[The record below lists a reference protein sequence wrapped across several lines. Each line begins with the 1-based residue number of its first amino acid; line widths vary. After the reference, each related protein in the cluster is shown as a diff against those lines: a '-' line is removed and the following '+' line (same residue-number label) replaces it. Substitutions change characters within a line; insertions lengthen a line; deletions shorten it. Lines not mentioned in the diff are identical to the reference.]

1 MDSIGTKSGFFS
13 VAVVV
18 AGGRVCNAVG
28 ISGGLVVPGVIGLDL
43 PGHVVEVGES
53 VEAVRAEGGVDVVHV
68 EVAIARP
75 GCEVGTLVLGVRS
88 TAMLMRG

>member
-1 MDSIGTKSGFFS
+1 M
-13 VAVVV
+13 

-53 VEAVRAEGGVDVVHV
+53 VEAVRAEDGVDVVHV